1 VGGALQI
8 NVGYAL
14 GPGGSDLTLIRP
26 EDCRIIAEGPADW
39 RDVDR
44 TLQLACTYDLET
56 SPSYL
61 LNTPWMDVDSEAVTL
76 MDLAPISQLRLLKP
90 AAEWNVDK
98 ESRSSQDII
107 AMAKRHLAHMASI
120 THRIAT
126 SDTEA
131 RTPAPMT
138 SKDLAD
144 AVLATVLSRMP
155 ESVMQGDRVTV
166 MMPCPAWPLS
176 AHVQVPFGRRNS
188 RRFELL
194 SEAESEAWTPLC
206 EPVLR
211 MWSNVPTTMTTVSYN
226 GTVVSGV
233 VASIG
238 SDPMRSMRLIAM
250 LDELSNRHRIEE
262 NDIEASCPP
271 EPVDSS
277 SHPS

>member
-1 VGGALQI
+1 VDQSTPIRIDVAP
-8 NVGYAL
+8 
-14 GPGGSDLTLIRP
+14 GPGESELSIIRP
-26 EDCRIIAEGPADW
+26 EDCRIVAEGPADW
-39 RDVDR
+39 DDLDK
-44 TLQLACTYDLET
+44 TLQLACKHDLGT

-61 LNTPWMDVDSEAVTL
+61 LDTPWMEIDSDAVTL
-76 MDLAPISQLRLLKP
+76 MDLAPIAQLRLLRP
-90 AAEWNVDK
+90 AAEWDVK
-98 ESRSSQDII
+98 REPRSCVRDV
-107 AMAKRHLAHMASI
+107 ATAKRHVARMAAI
-120 THRIAT
+120 TCRIAGN
-126 SDTEA
+126 DMEA
-131 RTPAPMT
+131 RVKAPMT
-138 SKDLAD
+138 SRDLAD

-155 ESVMQGDRVTV
+155 ERVMQGDRVTV

-176 AHVQVPFGRRNS
+176 AHVQVPFGRRKS